1 MTDKK
6 AKASDKVSEKI
17 VGQIASIAEALECHF
32 TLKGDPISIDQVFSK
47 NGLLPA
53 IMRRADQLCS
63 FCLGYGLGLTFEKA
77 DSAMLGVS
85 VDFDEATPTAL
96 RLLCA
101 ADVLIEIMQSAPSQD
116 VTPLDELMLD

>member
-1 MTDKK
+1 MAETAQGQLDKK
-6 AKASDKVSEKI
+6 DIAVQISAIAKALD
-17 VGQIASIAEALECHF
+17 CRF
-32 TLKGDPISIDQVFSK
+32 TLKGQPIPIDKVFERT
-47 NGLLPA
+47 GLLPA

-77 DSAMLGVS
+77 DGALLGVN
-85 VDFDEATPTAL
+85 VTFDDKTPTAL

-101 ADVLIEIMQSAPSQD
+101 ADVIIEIMQGAPSPD